1 MQHKFNLM
9 QYKFHGSA
17 LSSSIMVVLASG
29 LTAPGGPRWPE
40 NDHDGKLHLLARK
53 WPRRSGDRAW
63 LRSAGGH
70 HRCRR
75 DGQPPKQDGSGH
87 DAPLRPKWRSRRT
100 DSGDRGGG
108 GGAASRSRGAEIY
121 ELPAVERLVY
131 QMTALTSALTD
142 KFPAVSC
149 QGVRSSQ
156 EGAVDVLCKTTS
168 PQPRSCP
175 CGCVVRGGGGGDGH
189 TSGCEVSTCPPVHL
203 IRLTKCTDYLSPVD
217 ARDVHFTVAHIPPF
231 FAVPCQRQL
240 PTITGL
246 SNFSQFLFHF
256 SKQPLSREQ

>member
-1 MQHKFNLM
+1 MNYTKYHTHISRITIDGSQLRQKENTPLYMMQHKFNLM

-53 WPRRSGDRAW
+53 WPRRSSDRAW

-175 CGCVVRGGGGGDGH
+175 CGCVVRGGGGVMDTH
-189 TSGCEVSTCPPVHL
+189 PVVKCPHARLST
-203 IRLTKCTDYLSPVD
+203 
-217 ARDVHFTVAHIPPF
+217 
-231 FAVPCQRQL
+231 
-240 PTITGL
+240 
-246 SNFSQFLFHF
+246 
-256 SKQPLSREQ
+256 